1 MLLFFFSL
9 FLFFLQRNW
18 NVKLSTEHYV
28 YDYTLYE
35 YICIIYIYMYMYI
48 YIYIYMYIRIKKE
61 KIHEALKVATRSY
74 LWISVIFQ
82 SFFAWFDGREKKRVL
97 SLFGNIAGAY
107 SGTTFVRGFI
117 FSLWLNESSAYAS
130 PIKCRHFR
138 GFRAPQRPNL
148 VDSVGWVFPCPPAVV
163 RPFFFHLPRKVIVR
177 ITRRP

>member
-74 LWISVIFQ
+74 L
-82 SFFAWFDGREKKRVL
+82 
-97 SLFGNIAGAY
+97 
-107 SGTTFVRGFI
+107 
-117 FSLWLNESSAYAS
+117 
-130 PIKCRHFR
+130 
-138 GFRAPQRPNL
+138 
-148 VDSVGWVFPCPPAVV
+148 
-163 RPFFFHLPRKVIVR
+163 
-177 ITRRP
+177 